1 MKMQFK
7 LLFLMLLALSWPVS
21 STEPINLGSGR
32 SDDVVNLEA
41 GARQPVQIY
50 SFGRTG
56 FVTPSMPQSM
66 ALSSSTILNDAQ
78 ELIDE
83 AQAARDEAV
92 VARDEALLARD
103 ETLLARDGARS
114 VYEQAE
120 ALFSRIE
127 DTKKVVDD
135 LAKSAQASSDACAMN
150 ADKCSNILNL
160 TNETYNKNLALS
172 SDFERNMT
180 EFREYLLEARS

>member
-103 ETLLARDGARS
+103 GARS